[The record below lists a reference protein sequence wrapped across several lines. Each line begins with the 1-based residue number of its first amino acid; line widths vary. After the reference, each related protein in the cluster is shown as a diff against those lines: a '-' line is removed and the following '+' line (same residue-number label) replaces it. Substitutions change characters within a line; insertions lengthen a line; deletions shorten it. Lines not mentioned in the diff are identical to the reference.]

1 MKKLILVLFLSI
13 IVFAANSY
21 AENVNQIL
29 SKPVNYSA
37 FLKLKKLVKENAPFT
52 VKDLRELL
60 RNFNGYGSVGNAG
73 AGGFNAIG
81 GKMQANETTAYNA
94 GNYLGRNN
102 FLHEK
107 QLALFVGGLLKK
119 YKRLDLTVNKQG
131 RHYQTAV
138 YIAAARQMPHV
149 VYMMIKSGW
158 VNPAI
163 TSLTK
168 NGTYSYEDIEE
179 YYTSGGGAVETKTFQ
194 MPNGHAAYP
203 VQVYNVDLNSV
214 MSAAVYRLLRGMSMY
229 ALWCPAITTSYGIGG
244 ECWDSVRFPSGG
256 GNEFKVFLPRRGFP
270 PLNPTPN
277 ANPYKKYKPAH
288 LINIPVSA
296 PFWDTATLKMWGSH
310 LVIQNNK

>member
-13 IVFAANSY
+13 TIFAANSY
-21 AENVNQIL
+21 AESVNQIV

-37 FLKLKKLVKENAPFT
+37 FLKLKKLVKENTPFT

-73 AGGFNAIG
+73 AGGFNTIG
-81 GKMQANETTAYNA
+81 GKMQANETTAYSG
-94 GNYLGRNN
+94 GNYLVRNN

-107 QLALFVGGLLKK
+107 RLALFVGKLLKK
-119 YKRLDLTVNKQG
+119 YKKLDLTVNKQG

-149 VYMMIKSGW
+149 VYMMLKSGW

-179 YYTSGGGAVETKTFQ
+179 YYPYGKRYIETKTSQ

-203 VQVYNVDLNSV
+203 VQVYNADGNSTI
-214 MSAAVYRLLRGMSMY
+214 SSTVYRLLREMTMY
-229 ALWCPAITTSYGIGG
+229 ALWCSGIERGY
-244 ECWDSVRFPSGG
+244 ECWDYVTFPSSTS
-256 GNEFKVFLPRRGFP
+256 NEFKVIFPRKGMG
-270 PLNPTPN
+270 PLHPTPN
-277 ANPYKKYKPAH
+277 TNPYKKYKPAH

-310 LVIQNNK
+310 MVIQNTK

>member
-60 RNFNGYGSVGNAG
+60 RNFTGYGSVGNAG

-149 VYMMIKSGW
+149 VYMMLKSGW

-163 TSLTK
+163 TSLAK
-168 NGTYSYEDIEE
+168 SGLHQEELIRE
-179 YYTSGGGAVETKTFQ
+179 YYTKGGIETKTEYFP
-194 MPNGHAAYP
+194 MATAAYP
-203 VQVYNVDLNSV
+203 VQIYNIDRDSVISITVY
-214 MSAAVYRLLRGMSMY
+214 YLLRGMSMY
-229 ALWCPAITTSYGIGG
+229 ALWCTGKRGN
-244 ECWDSVRFPSGG
+244 ECWDFVTFPSYTS
-256 GNEFKVFLPRRGFP
+256 NEFKAFFPRRGMG
-270 PLNPTPN
+270 PLHPTPN
-277 ANPYKKYKPAH
+277 TNPYKKYKPAH

-310 LVIQNNK
+310 MVIQNTK